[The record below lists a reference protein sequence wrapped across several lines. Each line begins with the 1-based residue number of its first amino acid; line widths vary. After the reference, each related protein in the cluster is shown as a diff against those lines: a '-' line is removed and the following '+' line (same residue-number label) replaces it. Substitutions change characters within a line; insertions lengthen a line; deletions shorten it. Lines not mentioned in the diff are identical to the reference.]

1 MKHIVKYMTVLIFSV
16 LFIGAA
22 ILPAVSC
29 YAPAAGQNTSS
40 DKNVRLKDYNIKKGK
55 KLTINLKSGGS
66 VHITG
71 WDKEVVSTNIDPE
84 DKSICPSIEET
95 EEGLLIFTDFEKRN
109 CSIDL
114 DIKVP
119 DEFDLNIETMG
130 GDVTLSGITGDIE
143 GQTMGGSLNFS
154 SLKGEIDFT
163 TMGGEINLKDSQLDG
178 KLKTMGGE
186 VVFENVV
193 GNVKGSSMGGNVVMK
208 NVTSANGE
216 STGNKV
222 VISTMGGSIDV
233 DEAMHGAELSTMG
246 GDVVVKKAAN
256 YVTAKTMGGNIELI
270 EVDGGVKATTMSGDI
285 DVKITGDNNGSKNI
299 HLISMAGDV
308 KLTVPAS
315 LSMDI
320 DARLTFTKNAEAKY
334 NIISDFDL
342 KKEVS
347 EKWDTTNGDPRK
359 VMHGTGVTGNAKYK
373 VILETVNGNIYLKKS

>member
-1 MKHIVKYMTVLIFSV
+1 MTVLIFSV
-16 LFIGAA
+16 FFIGAA
-22 ILPAVSC
+22 ILPVVSC
-29 YAPAAGQNTSS
+29 YAPPAGQSTSFS
-40 DKNVRLKDYNIKKGK
+40 NNAHQKDYNISKGK
-55 KLTINLKSGGS
+55 KLTINLKSGGC

-84 DKSICPSIEET
+84 NEGLCPSIEET

-119 DEFDLNIETMG
+119 DEFDLDIETMG
-130 GDVTLSGITGDIE
+130 GDVTLSGITGEIE
-143 GQTMGGSLNFS
+143 GQTMGGSLNFN

-163 TMGGEINLKDSQLDG
+163 TMGGEIHLKDSQLDG

-193 GNVKGSSMGGNVVMK
+193 GDVKGSSMGGNVIMK
-208 NVTSANGE
+208 NVTSSNGE
-216 STGNKV
+216 STGDKV

-233 DEAMHGAELSTMG
+233 DKAMYGAELSTMG
-246 GDVVVKKAAN
+246 GDIIVKKAAG
-256 YVTAKTMGGNIELI
+256 YVAAKTMGGNIELK
-270 EVDGGVKATTMSGDI
+270 EVDGGVKATTMGGDI

-299 HLISMAGDV
+299 HLKSMAGDV

-320 DARLTFTKNAEAKY
+320 DVMLTFTKGEEGKY

-359 VMHGTGVTGNAKYK
+359 VIHGTGSAGNAKYK